1 MTCFSYLNPEVEVV
15 DGLSCHVE
23 AAAHDVG
30 ALVRDLPPQLGRR
43 RRRSQHLPVAVAAL
57 VVAKVTKLSFNEI
70 C

>member
-1 MTCFSYLNPEVEVV
+1 MFFSYLDPEVEVV
-15 DGLSCHVE
+15 DGLARHVE

-43 RRRSQHLPVAVAAL
+43 RGRPQHLPVAVAAL
-57 VVAKVTKLSFNEI
+57 VVAEVANLSSIYEI